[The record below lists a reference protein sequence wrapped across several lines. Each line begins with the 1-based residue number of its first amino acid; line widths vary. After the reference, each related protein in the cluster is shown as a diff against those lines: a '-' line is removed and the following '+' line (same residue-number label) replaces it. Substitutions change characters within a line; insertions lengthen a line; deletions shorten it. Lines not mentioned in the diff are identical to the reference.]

1 MFTKYDHV
9 FLQMAGAII
18 LQLKST
24 FDCNYLLALT
34 VQLNCLYGVV
44 LKKTF
49 FFLSVQRWTYPA
61 YSLAGSIFKVL
72 RCPNSRI
79 DR

>member
-1 MFTKYDHV
+1 MFRKYDHV

-49 FFLSVQRWTYPA
+49 FSFQCRDGLIRLTVWQEASSKSSDVQTP
-61 YSLAGSIFKVL
+61 G
-72 RCPNSRI
+72 
-79 DR
+79 